1 MTDSVDKLGGYG
13 HRLLIS
19 KTKLQVKVH
28 DILIWL
34 HNPHLNCEIIVDS
47 LPSDDSPF
55 PNDDKLLN
63 RDDDSLIP
71 FVPLFALTNSKSW
84 VCNDI
89 FPDN

>member
-1 MTDSVDKLGGYG
+1 MIFHLDYYSYHISEHPMNYIYIIKLF
-13 HRLLIS
+13 
-19 KTKLQVKVH
+19 
-28 DILIWL
+28 D
-34 HNPHLNCEIIVDS
+34 DS

-89 FPDN
+89 FIYN